1 MRWTAPAEDGGRP
14 AVTGY
19 RVRVLQGSTVVKGIT
34 IGDVRKLD
42 LGELKIGTKYILEVY
57 ARNVAGEGAPGT
69 KTVTTKYQGMR
80 SYYFQ
85 REPACSR
92 NNHLT
97 NKWTCFLASVKAAL
111 MLLFVLSL
119 LLLFIM
125 SFLFSL
131 SSF

>member
-1 MRWTAPAEDGGRP
+1 MRWTAPANNGGRP
-14 AVTGY
+14 VTGY
-19 RVRVLQGSTVVKGIT
+19 RVRVLQGHTVVKGIT

-85 REPACSR
+85 REPACNR
-92 NNHLT
+92 NNHLI
-97 NKWTCFLASVKAAL
+97 NNGPVFFLTSVKAAF